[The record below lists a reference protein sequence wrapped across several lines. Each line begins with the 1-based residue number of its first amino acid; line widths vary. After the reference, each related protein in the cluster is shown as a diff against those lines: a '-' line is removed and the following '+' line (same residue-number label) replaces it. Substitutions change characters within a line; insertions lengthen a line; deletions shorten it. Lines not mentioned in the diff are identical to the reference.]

1 MRNQRSSLWLFP
13 IALALLA
20 QSAAQEPTIA
30 GQWTGV
36 MNAMGSELR
45 VVVKFRPEADGGFR
59 GSMLSPDESP
69 DEISFS
75 SVVQEALAVTAVMES
90 LNARFTG
97 ELNAAGNVIE
107 GEWTQMTMTIPLRL
121 ELESREV
128 QEAVVVKREPAP
140 PVVKE
145 WLKEGAV
152 PLKTVAPGNGFRDMQ
167 PLKAIVGDSRIV
179 ALGEATHGTRE
190 FFQLKHRMLE
200 LLVEEMGFRIFAIEA
215 NWTEA
220 LLVNDYVL
228 RGEGDA
234 AKALAGMYFWVWNT
248 EEVLAMIEWLRAYNL
263 DPAHAEKV
271 QFLGFDMQF
280 SHVAL
285 REALLY
291 LDKVDPTY
299 ASETREQLQPLMRRQ
314 LMAGFGKLPLA
325 ERGAIISRVVRLIE
339 RFDRRGAEYIEKSSQ
354 EQWRAARQNAVIVR
368 QAAGM
373 FESEPPSFEARDR
386 AMADNVAWIL
396 EQNPKDKI
404 VLWAHNGHVGKTNY
418 GPYRTMGMFLGERY
432 GPQMVVFGFSFNQGG
447 FRAVKQGS
455 GPIEFVVGPAMV
467 GGLDETLASV
477 GAPILAVD
485 LRPVEGTVREWL
497 DAKQRTRSIGAV
509 YSEEL
514 EASYQQPISPRKTF
528 DAVLF
533 VENTTPS
540 RRVRSTS
547 PAK

>member
-1 MRNQRSSLWLFP
+1 
-13 IALALLA
+13 
-20 QSAAQEPTIA
+20 
-30 GQWTGV
+30 

-45 VVVKFRPEADGGFR
+45 IVVKFRPEADGGFQ
-59 GSMLSPDESP
+59 GSMLSPDQSP

-75 SVVQEALAVTAVMES
+75 SVVQEGLAVTALMES
-90 LNARFTG
+90 LNAGFTG
-97 ELNAAGNVIE
+97 KLNADGNVIE
-107 GEWTQMTMTIPLRL
+107 GEWKQMTMTMPLRL

-128 QEAVVVKREPAP
+128 KEAAIVEREPAP

-145 WLKEGAV
+145 WLKESSV
-152 PLKTVAPGNGFRDMQ
+152 PLKTVEPGNGFRDMQ

-200 LLVEEMGFRIFAIEA
+200 FLVEEMGFRIFAIEA

-220 LLVNDYVL
+220 LRVNNYVL

-248 EEVLAMIEWLRAYNL
+248 EEVLTMIEWLRAYNL

-285 REALLY
+285 KEALAY

-299 ASETREQLQPLMRRQ
+299 ASEMREPLKPLMGRH

-325 ERGAIISRVVRLIE
+325 ERGAIISRAEELVQ
-339 RFDRRGAEYIEKSSQ
+339 RFDGRGAEYVEKAGL
-354 EQWRAARQNAVIVR
+354 EQWRAARRNAVIVR

-373 FESEPPSFEARDR
+373 FQSEPPSFEARDR

-396 EQNPKDKI
+396 EQNPKDKV
-404 VLWAHNGHVGKTNY
+404 VLWAHNGHVGKANY

-432 GPQMVVFGFSFNQGG
+432 GRQMIVFGFSFNQGG
-447 FRAVKQGS
+447 FRAVKQGR
-455 GPIEFVVGPAMV
+455 GPVEFVVQPAMV

-477 GAPILAVD
+477 GEPILAVD
-485 LRPVEGTVREWL
+485 FRPAEGPVRDWL
-497 DAKQRTRSIGAV
+497 DAKQRSRSIGAV

-514 EASYQQPISPRKTF
+514 DMSYQQFISPRQTF

-533 VENTTPS
+533 VEDTTPS
-540 RRVRSTS
+540 RRVRSGDR
-547 PAK
+547 